1 MAGKNLEIGI
11 KIGAKVDGALGGLR
25 RVSGAMGRA
34 TARVG
39 RFGLAAGRIGAR
51 GAVALGAGAAAA
63 AVGVWHLAQR
73 QAAAND
79 ELTKSARRLGVSA
92 QAYEELRHAANLS
105 GVSAQD
111 FDKALVKMNRN
122 VGDLTLKQGS
132 LYTTLK
138 RGSPA
143 LLKQLQAAKS
153 NEAAFELL
161 IAAMGKLKKPSDRAA
176 LSAAAFGRSGQKMTL
191 LVEGG
196 AEGLAKARAEFNR
209 LHGAIDQKALKSSED
224 FIDAQARLKL
234 ATGGLA
240 TTIGNRLI
248 PIIGPMITRFG
259 EYVGQNR
266 ELIGQKVG
274 EVFERVATWVA
285 SIDFEEVIAGIS
297 SFIDRVGETYDGIK
311 ELGAEIERLFKRGIE
326 WADKFA
332 RSIEHAVEKL
342 DVFGILQ
349 DAPPTVTGDKAT
361 IDEWNRRKAGRHRVE
376 PTPAG
381 QSYQP
386 GELLSGG
393 GASQSLE
400 GDITVRFENPPA
412 GMRTDRPRTSGRAL
426 KLTAETGRRTA
437 GSGLP

>member
-1 MAGKNLEIGI
+1 MAGKNLEVAV
-11 KIGAKVDGALGGLR
+11 KIGAKVDGAIGGLR
-25 RVSGAMGRA
+25 RVSGVMGRV
-34 TARVG
+34 TAGVG
-39 RFGLAAGRIGAR
+39 RFGMAAGRIGAR
-51 GAVALGAGAAAA
+51 GALALGAGAAGA

-79 ELTKSARRLGVSA
+79 ELTKSARRLGISA

-111 FDKALVKMNRN
+111 FDKALVKLNRN

-143 LLKQLQAAKS
+143 LLEQLQGAKS
-153 NEAAFELL
+153 NEEAFNLL
-161 IAAMGKLKKPSDRAA
+161 IGAMGRLKKPSDRAA
-176 LSAAAFGRSGQKMTL
+176 LAAAAFGRSGQKMTL
-191 LVEGG
+191 LIEGG

-209 LHGAIDQKALKSSED
+209 LHGAIDNKALKSSED

-234 ATGGLA
+234 AMGGLS

-248 PIIGPMITRFG
+248 PIIGPMITQFS
-259 EYVGQNR
+259 EYIGQNR

-274 EVFERVATWVA
+274 EVFESVATWVS

-297 SFIDRVGETYDGIK
+297 SFITRVGETYDGIK
-311 ELGAEIERLFKRGIE
+311 DLGAEIERIFKVGIE

-332 RSIEHAVEKL
+332 RSIEHAVERL
-342 DVFGILQ
+342 DVFGILE

-361 IDEWNRRKAGRHRVE
+361 IDELNRRRSGRHRVE
-376 PTPAG
+376 ATPAG
-381 QSYQP
+381 QSLQP
-386 GELLSGG
+386 GDLISGG
-393 GASQSLE
+393 APMMTSEL
-400 GDITVRFENPPA
+400 TVRVEAA
-412 GMRTDRPRTSGRAL
+412 GGATASVTSMKPGKRTTIKSD
-426 KLTAETGRRTA
+426 TGRRTA
-437 GSGLP
+437 GAGAF